1 MLTEDGKGFMLIDY
15 ALDFWRTMTGTTTGA
30 PGGFETVGEILV
42 SAHLDMQATLQPFVD
57 NSISKTI
64 NVSQAAPSED
74 AAGAAAPHRCVPQR
88 EPD

>member
-1 MLTEDGKGFMLIDY
+1 
-15 ALDFWRTMTGTTTGA
+15 
-30 PGGFETVGEILV
+30 
-42 SAHLDMQATLQPFVD
+42 MQDALQPFVD

-74 AAGAAAPHRCVPQR
+74 AAALHRWVPER